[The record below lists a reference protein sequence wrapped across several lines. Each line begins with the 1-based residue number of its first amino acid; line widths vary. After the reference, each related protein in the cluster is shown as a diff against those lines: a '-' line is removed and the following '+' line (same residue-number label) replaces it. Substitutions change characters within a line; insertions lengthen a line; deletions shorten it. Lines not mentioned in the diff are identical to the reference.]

1 LAQRVF
7 PRNKCEKDEAQQ
19 LFSKRRRKKRF
30 LIDKIYEA
38 FEDKQNVEEK
48 NDYISSPLEDH
59 SMKIFEEPEIKEDDP
74 IILQDLESTTD
85 PVKLYL
91 KEMGNI
97 SLLT

>member
-1 LAQRVF
+1 MF

>member
-1 LAQRVF
+1 VF

>member
-1 LAQRVF
+1 VF

-48 NDYISSPLEDH
+48 
-59 SMKIFEEPEIKEDDP
+59 
-74 IILQDLESTTD
+74 
-85 PVKLYL
+85 
-91 KEMGNI
+91 
-97 SLLT
+97 